1 MEYIPGLDGK
11 AGASADADADA
22 DADAELAAH
31 VQRLIDRELDS
42 IDTSVPHPGLLESHA
57 AAAGG
62 PSSLLPRSADG
73 LAPFMPVSLAEKY
86 TSQDGLDLQLLASH
100 SQLRMARN
108 SVLAELLLGDSTR
121 SETQSFGNLL
131 QLEAADARAT
141 QELLQQSLSKKR
153 KLLQQVA
160 EQRKRQILDFKPV
173 DDFLNNRWNEKL
185 NELTQLQIE
194 KLSSEQSRQS
204 E

>member
-11 AGASADADADA
+11 ADANA

-42 IDTSVPHPGLLESHA
+42 IDTSVPHPGLLESQAATA

-62 PSSLLPRSADG
+62 SSSLLPRSADG
-73 LAPFMPVSLAEKY
+73 LTPFMPVSLAEKY

-121 SETQSFGNLL
+121 PETQSFGNLL